1 MYCKNCGAFVD
12 DRCYYCGNCKSP
24 TEKEVHW
31 NAYDKQN
38 TYCFNPNSVN
48 TFDVENDRLIENAE
62 KFSFLSIVLG
72 IMISGI
78 VGMVFSILSNKKLSK
93 IPYKYKMNN
102 LKDVKTIKFLNA
114 CGFIISFLRFAY
126 FAYVIAGFFA
136 IVFLMDGMS

>member
-48 TFDVENDRLIENAE
+48 TFDVENDRLIE
-62 KFSFLSIVLG
+62 KCRKIFVSF
-72 IMISGI
+72 
-78 VGMVFSILSNKKLSK
+78 N
-93 IPYKYKMNN
+93 
-102 LKDVKTIKFLNA
+102 
-114 CGFIISFLRFAY
+114 RFRNY
-126 FAYVIAGFFA
+126 DKRYCRNGFFY
-136 IVFLMDGMS
+136 FKQ